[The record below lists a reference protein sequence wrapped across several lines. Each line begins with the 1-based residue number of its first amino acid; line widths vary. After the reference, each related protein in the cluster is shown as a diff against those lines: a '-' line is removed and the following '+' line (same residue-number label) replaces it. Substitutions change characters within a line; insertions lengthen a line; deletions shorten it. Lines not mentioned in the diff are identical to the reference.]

1 MTNSTP
7 LYYKTSFHAYP
18 EEGRRTLTPPDPYLK
33 GAWFS
38 QTLTLETSILVSK
51 RAYQIQNLYRFYTE
65 GNLGWDPALE
75 VEVAARTVGLCT
87 LESS

>member
-1 MTNSTP
+1 MIFNP
-7 LYYKTSFHAYP
+7 
-18 EEGRRTLTPPDPYLK
+18 RTYQVKKP
-33 GAWFS
+33 
-38 QTLTLETSILVSK
+38 VSK